1 MKHSREKPLKVLI
14 ADDHEVV
21 RRGVRTILS
30 ETDDLQ
36 VVGEAA
42 NGNEVLKKLRELERV
57 DVLVMDYDMPEKSGL
72 DTLIELKAM
81 RPGLPVIILS
91 IFPEDHYGTRF
102 LKAGAAGYLGKASAS
117 DQLVDAIRTV
127 ARGGKF
133 ISPQLADKLVA
144 ELNRERE
151 KQPHETLTDREF
163 QVFHLL
169 VSGKKP
175 KDIADELCLSINTV
189 STYKT
194 RIFEKM
200 EMKNIADLVH
210 YAIKNKLIQ

>member
-1 MKHSREKPLKVLI
+1 MTTSKPLKVLI

-21 RRGVRTILS
+21 RRGICNILE
-30 ETDDLQ
+30 ETDDLE

-42 NGNEVLKKLRELERV
+42 NGNEVLKKLRELKKV

-72 DTLIELKAM
+72 DTLIELKND

-117 DQLVDAIRTV
+117 DQLVNAIRAV

-133 ISPQLADKLVA
+133 ISPELAGKLVS
-144 ELNRERE
+144 ELNRETE
-151 KQPHETLTDREF
+151 KLPHETLTDREF

-169 VSGKKP
+169 VAGKKL
-175 KDIADELCLSINTV
+175 KAIADELCLSINTV

-200 EMKNIADLVH
+200 GMKNIADLVH
-210 YAIKNKLIQ
+210 YAIDHHLIN

>member
-1 MKHSREKPLKVLI
+1 MNRETHKPLKVLI

-21 RRGVRTILS
+21 RRGICTILE
-30 ETDDLQ
+30 ETDDME
-36 VVGEAA
+36 VVGEAGDGA
-42 NGNEVLKKLRELERV
+42 EVMKKLRELKKV
-57 DVLVMDYDMPEKSGL
+57 DVLVMDYDMPVKSGL
-72 DTLIELKAM
+72 DTLIELKAT
-81 RPGLPVIILS
+81 RPELPVIILS

-117 DQLVDAIRTV
+117 DQLVHAIRAV

-133 ISPQLADKLVA
+133 ISPELAGKLVS

-151 KQPHETLTDREF
+151 QLPHETLTDREF

-169 VSGKKP
+169 VAGRKLKS
-175 KDIADELCLSINTV
+175 IADELCLSINTV
-189 STYKT
+189 STYKV

-200 EMKNIADLVH
+200 GMKNIADLVH
-210 YAIKNKLIQ
+210 YAIKNRLTQ